1 MSRLF
6 NNASMLKW
14 LWITLVVVII
24 DQLTKQWVS
33 HSLQLYQTVKV
44 MPMLNIYLAHNP
56 GAAFSFLAAS
66 GGWQRWLF
74 TLIALLVSIGLILW
88 IRKLQTHEKGVAI
101 GLAFIL
107 GGALGNVSD
116 RIIFGY
122 VIDFIQFY
130 YPGQRCLPGFSPF
143 QTSQGAQC
151 IWPTFNM
158 ADSAITVGVAVLILD
173 GVIGLLRKR
182 SSDSNKQE
190 ARHG

>member
-1 MSRLF
+1 
-6 NNASMLKW
+6 MLKW
-14 LWITLVVVII
+14 LWVTLVVVII

-33 HSLQLYQTVKV
+33 HSLHLYQAVKV

-74 TLIALLVSIGLILW
+74 TLIALAVSIGLILW
-88 IRKLQTHEKGVAI
+88 IRKLQAHEKGMAI

-116 RIIFGY
+116 RILFGY

-130 YPGQRCLPGFSPF
+130 YPGQRCLPGFTPLEN
-143 QTSQGAQC
+143 GAHAQC

-158 ADSAITVGVAVLILD
+158 ADSAITVGAAILIID
-173 GVIGLLRKR
+173 GIIGLLRNRRAQTSKR
-182 SSDSNKQE
+182 E
-190 ARHG
+190 PGHG